1 MYIQIVRSIIYMTQT
16 RPDVL
21 HAVRVLSQFSATP
34 GTTHLESLKRIVRYL
49 KGMVHYTLILGQ
61 QGTNSVN
68 LVGWTDSDWVQDPD
82 TRRSISD
89 FVFDIAD
96 SKVTWS
102 SKKQPTVTL
111 STVKLE
117 YMAASNTTKEA
128 IWL

>member
-34 GTTHLESLKRIVRYL
+34 GTTHLELLKRILRYL
-49 KGMVHYTLILGQ
+49 KGMVHYTLILRQ
-61 QGTNSVN
+61 QGMNSVN

-82 TRRSISD
+82 TRQSISD
-89 FVFDIAD
+89 FVFDVAD

-102 SKKQPTVTL
+102 SKKQPTVAL